1 MAQIP
6 ASVVSPGAI
15 RSAYGTAGAAPGG
28 PAPAAA
34 GGPPGTSFAQ
44 LLGQAAEDAART
56 VRAAD
61 QTIQAGLQGKA
72 STQAIVEATMSM
84 ESTVKLT
91 VAVRDK
97 LVEAYQQIMQM
108 QI

>member
-6 ASVVSPGAI
+6 TSVVSPGTV
-15 RSAYGTAGAAPGG
+15 RSAYGAAAAPPSGRGAAAPGG
-28 PAPAAA
+28 AP
-34 GGPPGTSFAQ
+34 GSSFAD
-44 LLGQAAEDAART
+44 LLGRATEDAVKT